1 MFTQW
6 ALALLVQKL
15 AEKSNLL
22 RSVPVPLRSKEKGCQ
37 TKFLDSELVDGG
49 AVARRRRMSREG
61 ALAMI
66 TGQVRRRLSL
76 TAARA
81 NARLILDRV
90 QFSTRLICF
99 GSTFPPKI

>member
-1 MFTQW
+1 
-6 ALALLVQKL
+6 
-15 AEKSNLL
+15 
-22 RSVPVPLRSKEKGCQ
+22 
-37 TKFLDSELVDGG
+37 
-49 AVARRRRMSREG
+49 MSQEG

-90 QFSTRLICF
+90 QVMGEGTEAAGARRRLQALEERRMDREQRARLF
-99 GSTFPPKI
+99 GLMLGRAILRRETFTCSEI

>member
-1 MFTQW
+1 MNW
-6 ALALLVQKL
+6 
-15 AEKSNLL
+15 
-22 RSVPVPLRSKEKGCQ
+22 
-37 TKFLDSELVDGG
+37 
-49 AVARRRRMSREG
+49 EG

-90 QFSTRLICF
+90 QVLGEGTEAAGCREEKDGSKAEGSPFGAHAGQSHPQERRHLPAVKPFSFSFYMIIGLIKVSTG
-99 GSTFPPKI
+99 GSLQL